1 MDELLK
7 AIKSMPAP
15 KKKIHTVTIQGKTIE
30 VSLEQSLDVQ
40 RHGEDAFILQDGKL
54 ARKPIEK
61 KHLQSSVLKKD
72 KRGCHFYDGDPF
84 WIEKIDNE
92 GYTWQIESE

>member
-7 AIKSMPAP
+7 AIRSMPAP
-15 KKKIHTVTIQGKTIE
+15 KKKIHTVIIQGQTIE
-30 VSLEQSLDVQ
+30 VSLEQSLEVQ

-54 ARKPIEK
+54 ERKPKKK

-72 KRGCHFYDGDPF
+72 TRGCHFYDGDPF

>member
-15 KKKIHTVTIQGKTIE
+15 KKKIHTVTIQGITIE
-30 VSLEQSLDVQ
+30 VSLEQSLEVQ
-40 RHGEDAFILQDGKL
+40 RHGEVAFLIKDGKIIK
-54 ARKPIEK
+54 KPKEK
-61 KHLQSSVLKKD
+61 KHLQSSVLIKD
-72 KRGCHFYDGDPF
+72 KIGCHFYDGDPF